1 MEEINNERKI
11 LSGLKHKSVVGMK
24 AAWTDRDYFY
34 LLLDYAVA
42 GDLLSFLK
50 KNGKNNSLSVLI

>member
-1 MEEINNERKI
+1 
-11 LSGLKHKSVVGMK
+11 MK

-42 GDLLSFLK
+42 GDLLTFLK
-50 KNGKNNSLSVLI
+50 KNGKYGFSEWDNFANFR